1 MYYQIQS
8 FLQLI
13 ILLLI
18 TIIHKIVNDHN
29 HQKSKMHFLDVLSFF
44 VLFKVNAINLLIN
57 FIL

>member
-1 MYYQIQS
+1 MYYQIRS

-18 TIIHKIVNDHN
+18 IIIHKIVNYHN
-29 HQKSKMHFLDVLSFF
+29 HQNSKMHFLDVLFFF